1 MCSASF
7 LLSSTTYFT
16 LLILLYCFTTVPP
29 FLGGEVYLVL
39 IGGHVLP
46 RSLSILAVRDEEP
59 ARRLRISTGMR
70 ELTHN

>member
-7 LLSSTTYFT
+7 PLSCTTYFT
-16 LLILLYCFTTVPP
+16 LLIYYCTTF
-29 FLGGEVYLVL
+29 FLGGGGYLVL
-39 IGGHVLP
+39 IGGDVLP